1 MPPLPEY
8 KIDAFVQRKVAP
20 GSEARQLVS
29 AAKIRAG
36 SASEKS
42 SAAGDAAAVRRLEA
56 FLDAFTALKPGDIAS
71 PQQWHAF
78 VSGHAACGDAWEKSL
93 HFDALLSD
101 IFGFSDATA
110 AALRASEVAKRD
122 KASGEVTTVSL
133 EHAALRWVSKALG
146 GFGPAGCF
154 TDLVNLV
161 FAMMNRPPCGDLVSM
176 PSRIASATA
185 APLIPSETEILLV
198 PAAFQQRLA
207 AGRSDWL
214 HGSGGALRVKSQP
227 LWVPTHLVMDCE
239 SDDTLCWALLTHM
252 HACLKESNDDSDGGV
267 RDGLQ
272 VIAQL
277 PSSEPALD
285 GLAEKLSALPATT
298 VFRDPDASNA
308 AAIMANFRITSPP
321 PSAPRSTRRRGK
333 SGGARPGSSPR

>member
-1 MPPLPEY
+1 MLLRELARASSIVGE
-8 KIDAFVQRKVAP
+8 KIA
-20 GSEARQLVS
+20 ARGVS
-29 AAKIRAG
+29 AALSRFGANWPCFWG
-36 SASEKS
+36 EQ
-42 SAAGDAAAVRRLEA
+42 AAGPKERV
-56 FLDAFTALKPGDIAS
+56 I
-71 PQQWHAF
+71 H
-78 VSGHAACGDAWEKSL
+78 
-93 HFDALLSD
+93 D

-198 PAAFQQRLA
+198 LAAFQQRLA

-285 GLAEKLSALPATT
+285 GLGCCLNGARWLATRKLAWMASVDRPAVAGSRLFALP
-298 VFRDPDASNA
+298 PG
-308 AAIMANFRITSPP
+308 TSQV
-321 PSAPRSTRRRGK
+321 RCK
-333 SGGARPGSSPR
+333 